1 MSSVE
6 FARLKMAGNTQQK
19 KNCTKG
25 WSCGY
30 TCLGRDKKTCNSP
43 LQGQVAKYADWLEQQ
58 AGGSAK
64 TKPSSAPPTA
74 KKAPKPATPAPS
86 AEPQKADKPKPIK
99 DSREFSRV
107 ATDVL
112 SRLSRDYNMDSL
124 VPAYR
129 LRESLGDR
137 VSKQDFD
144 KWSLEMESSGKI
156 QIMEDS
162 VEDNAPSKIDAGI
175 EVRGKKKT
183 YIKVLE
189 STPPDSLGS
198 SPEELERKSRL
209 PKKEQINNYGDFE
222 SAASQKLAELDP
234 QGEGF
239 VPVYKLRRA
248 LGDRVTRKEFSD
260 LLFEMQSK
268 DQVQLTE
275 GTVEDNE
282 RTKLE
287 DSVQSKLGKIRAYVK
302 FTPKSNFSEVE
313 IEILPQGTHTSSGGF
328 KLPVSAADLDEV
340 VASYNPATFAAP
352 LIISHDTQGISDR
365 ELGNSE
371 FAFGVPKSLKRVGDR
386 VKAIFDK
393 VAPEFE
399 AWVKQG
405 KLTAVSPSFYLPNSP
420 HNPTP
425 GKLALRHIAALGRT
439 PPAIKGMQSLQS
451 AFNFSE
457 SQEGVVDFSFAL
469 KPGTLEF
476 GGSDRAVARLL
487 QNLREWLISEYDL
500 ETADRALPGPE
511 VGILAESDD
520 YWLYRRIDELENRLQ
535 ALERP
540 VDAHSPT
547 YQETAMTTT
556 LEERE
561 AQLAE
566 RERQILFKECLNFCE
581 TELKGRLIPAIAPTS
596 DVANF
601 MAWLASQEG
610 EINFGEGSGEV
621 APLQWFKGFLSRL
634 PNQISLG
641 QHDMG
646 DVPNFSEQTNAD
658 EQKAKDAYA
667 NAYKSVAVAD

>member
-1 MSSVE
+1 MTE
-6 FARLKMAGNTQQK
+6 
-19 KNCTKG
+19 
-25 WSCGY
+25 
-30 TCLGRDKKTCNSP
+30 
-43 LQGQVAKYADWLEQQ
+43 
-58 AGGSAK
+58 AK
-64 TKPSSAPPTA
+64 TDRIARFVGAGEDLSFVLVN
-74 KKAPKPATPAPS
+74 
-86 AEPQKADKPKPIK
+86 K
-99 DSREFSRV
+99 DF
-107 ATDVL
+107 A
-112 SRLSRDYNMDSL
+112 
-124 VPAYR
+124 
-129 LRESLGDR
+129 
-137 VSKQDFD
+137 
-144 KWSLEMESSGKI
+144 
-156 QIMEDS
+156 
-162 VEDNAPSKIDAGI
+162 
-175 EVRGKKKT
+175 
-183 YIKVLE
+183 
-189 STPPDSLGS
+189 
-198 SPEELERKSRL
+198 
-209 PKKEQINNYGDFE
+209 
-222 SAASQKLAELDP
+222 
-234 QGEGF
+234 
-239 VPVYKLRRA
+239 
-248 LGDRVTRKEFSD
+248 
-260 LLFEMQSK
+260 
-268 DQVQLTE
+268 
-275 GTVEDNE
+275 
-282 RTKLE
+282 
-287 DSVQSKLGKIRAYVK
+287 
-302 FTPKSNFSEVE
+302 EVE

-340 VASYNPATFAAP
+340 VASYNPSNFAAP

-371 FAFGVPKSLKRVGDR
+371 FAFGVPRALKRVGDR
-386 VKAIFDK
+386 IKAVFDK

-399 AWVKQG
+399 NWVKEG

-457 SQEGVVDFSFAL
+457 SQEGVVDFAFAL

-500 ETADRALPGPE
+500 ETADRTLPGYE

-520 YWLYRRIDELENRLQ
+520 HWLHRRIDDLETRLQ

-581 TELKGRLIPAIAPTS
+581 SELKGRLIPAIATS
-596 DVANF
+596 ADTANF

-610 EINFGEGSGEV
+610 EINFGEGSGEI

-646 DVPNFSEQTNAD
+646 DVPSFSEQTNAD
-658 EQKAKDAYA
+658 EEKAKAAYA
-667 NAYKSVAVAD
+667 NAYKSAAVAD